1 MITKTD
7 PLLEALEGFRKK
19 AMASWPVR
27 RLLAKWDRTIEVRL
41 PDRSYYLRSKA
52 GEILA
57 PATSHDGKAEIVL
70 AASEEVMRGVFEG
83 SLNPA
88 RAHLDGRL
96 VAEGSTA
103 DQLVLDAIVLLIWG
117 L

>member
-7 PLLEALEGFRKK
+7 PILEALEGFRQR

-27 RLLAKWDRTIEVRL
+27 RLIAKWDRTIEVRV
-41 PDRSYYLRSKA
+41 PERSYFLRSRA

-57 PATSHDGKAEIVL
+57 PATSSDGKPEIVL
-70 AASEEVMRGVFEG
+70 SAAGDVMRGVFDG
-83 SLNPA
+83 TLNPA

>member
-7 PLLEALEGFRKK
+7 PILEALESFRRR

-27 RLLAKWDRTIEVRL
+27 RLLAKWDRTIEVRV
-41 PDRSYYLRSKA
+41 PERSYFLRSRA
-52 GEILA
+52 GQILA
-57 PATSHDGKAEIVL
+57 PALGADAKPEIVL
-70 AASEEVMRGVFEG
+70 SAAADVMRGVFEG
-83 SLNPA
+83 TLNPA

-96 VAEGSTA
+96 VAEGSTG